1 MNINVL
7 NIKPL
12 LKMSVI
18 VSCRAD
24 ARGLNKIINVE
35 PVIKC
40 LTQVIN
46 NVSGFSHDAS
56 PPNLL
61 V

>member
-1 MNINVL
+1 MVRIFGLDINVL

-12 LKMSVI
+12 FKMSVT
-18 VSCRAD
+18 VSPRAD

-40 LTQVIN
+40 LTQVSN
-46 NVSGFSHDAS
+46 NVSYFL
-56 PPNLL
+56 P
-61 V
+61 

>member
-1 MNINVL
+1 MVRIFGLNINVL

-12 LKMSVI
+12 FKMSVI
-18 VSCRAD
+18 VSPRDD
-24 ARGLNKIINVE
+24 ARELNKIINVE

-46 NVSGFSHDAS
+46 NVSYFL
-56 PPNLL
+56 P
-61 V
+61 

>member
-1 MNINVL
+1 MVRIFGLDINVL

-12 LKMSVI
+12 FKMSVI
-18 VSCRAD
+18 VCSRAD
-24 ARGLNKIINVE
+24 GRGLNKITNVE

-46 NVSGFSHDAS
+46 NVSYFL
-56 PPNLL
+56 P
-61 V
+61 